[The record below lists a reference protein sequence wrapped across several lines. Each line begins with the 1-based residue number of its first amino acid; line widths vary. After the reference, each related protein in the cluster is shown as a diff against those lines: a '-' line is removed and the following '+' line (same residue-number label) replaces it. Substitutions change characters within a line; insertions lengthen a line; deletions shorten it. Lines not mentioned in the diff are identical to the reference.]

1 MKLRYLY
8 LAIGVLCNASLVSCG
23 DSFKEKTE
31 IVACGISTNA
41 LTFGVSST
49 EVQTVDIT
57 SEAAWEVAVDQ
68 AGGNWLT
75 VSPLEGTG
83 NGTLTAELILKTLAE
98 KRRNRRDKTYKQIPF
113 YNVEERSAQY
123 VERLKEKYLFT

>member
-68 AGGNWLT
+68 AGGDSVSYTHLDVYKRQVPIQSNVSLSSKMLT
-75 VSPLEGTG
+75 TVRSLTPLGLFSGTS
-83 NGTLTAELILKTLAE
+83 L
-98 KRRNRRDKTYKQIPF
+98 
-113 YNVEERSAQY
+113 
-123 VERLKEKYLFT
+123 

>member
-57 SEAAWEVAVDQ
+57 SEQLGKWQWIRQVVI
-68 AGGNWLT
+68 GLLFSFGRNW
-75 VSPLEGTG
+75 
-83 NGTLTAELILKTLAE
+83 
-98 KRRNRRDKTYKQIPF
+98 
-113 YNVEERSAQY
+113 
-123 VERLKEKYLFT
+123 

>member
-83 NGTLTAELILKTLAE
+83 NMTSGWKAIWQGSCSMNLIIWTE
-98 KRRNRRDKTYKQIPF
+98 KCSLIICLHYANR
-113 YNVEERSAQY
+113 
-123 VERLKEKYLFT
+123 

>member
-83 NGTLTAELILKTLAE
+83 NGTLTIDRKS
-98 KRRNRRDKTYKQIPF
+98 
-113 YNVEERSAQY
+113 V
-123 VERLKEKYLFT
+123 V

>member
-57 SEAAWEVAVDQ
+57 SEAIVSVPLPVPFKGE
-68 AGGNWLT
+68 T
-75 VSPLEGTG
+75 VSQLPP
-83 NGTLTAELILKTLAE
+83 A
-98 KRRNRRDKTYKQIPF
+98 
-113 YNVEERSAQY
+113 
-123 VERLKEKYLFT
+123 

>member
-49 EVQTVDIT
+49 EEIGRAHV
-57 SEAAWEVAVDQ
+57 
-68 AGGNWLT
+68 
-75 VSPLEGTG
+75 
-83 NGTLTAELILKTLAE
+83 
-98 KRRNRRDKTYKQIPF
+98 
-113 YNVEERSAQY
+113 
-123 VERLKEKYLFT
+123 

>member
-83 NGTLTAELILKTLAE
+83 NGTLTIAA
-98 KRRNRRDKTYKQIPF
+98 DKNNGPK
-113 YNVEERSAQY
+113 RSATLTI
-123 VERLKEKYLFT
+123 RC